1 MLTGFT
7 MRFLNKIVLLLS
19 KPNSCLLFVPLLQIV
34 LSVLSNRWIG
44 FFSLQ
49 SLIINSNGQS
59 AAGYNRPFSN
69 LAAWRF
75 CFLGQPQR
83 TMERISSALHFL
95 GSDSGD
101 RDQRNIVDHERLSA
115 SLTSPSAMTDV

>member
-1 MLTGFT
+1 
-7 MRFLNKIVLLLS
+7 MRFLKRIVLPLS
-19 KPNSCLLFVPLLQIV
+19 KQIDACCLFRFHK
-34 LSVLSNRWIG
+34 LSDRFSEIDGFG

-49 SLIINSNGQS
+49 SLIINSDGQNT
-59 AAGYNRPFSN
+59 AGYDRHFRN

-101 RDQRNIVDHERLSA
+101 RDQRDFVDHERLSA
-115 SLTSPSAMTDV
+115 LAHFSFI

>member
-1 MLTGFT
+1 
-7 MRFLNKIVLLLS
+7 
-19 KPNSCLLFVPLLQIV
+19 
-34 LSVLSNRWIG
+34 
-44 FFSLQ
+44 
-49 SLIINSNGQS
+49 
-59 AAGYNRPFSN
+59 

-101 RDQRNIVDHERLSA
+101 RDQRDIVDHERLSA

>member
-1 MLTGFT
+1 
-7 MRFLNKIVLLLS
+7 VL
-19 KPNSCLLFVPLLQIV
+19 P
-34 LSVLSNRWIG
+34 VLSNRWIG

-49 SLIINSNGQS
+49 SLIINSDGQS

-101 RDQRNIVDHERLSA
+101 RDQRDIVDHERFKRLSHFA
-115 SLTSPSAMTDV
+115 FGNDGCLILSVRPYSPLKCSEVLIAIKWITGLK